1 MRRSRSHAEEHALPS
16 SLLCRT
22 FVMRESQEEAAVAP
36 PAERV
41 EQVFDILADSPRGIS
56 LFL

>member
-41 EQVFDILADSPRGIS
+41 EQVFDILA
-56 LFL
+56 